1 MEKKPKYYTYFS
13 IEFGKINRIIKD
25 LIHSNIYILD
35 IMHIILSN
43 KNLIFKFQYRRI
55 QCSRKPDLKK
65 KEDIELLAQHF

>member
-1 MEKKPKYYTYFS
+1 MEKKLKYYTYFS

-43 KNLIFKFQYRRI
+43 KNLIFKFQYRCI
-55 QCSRKPDLKK
+55 QCSRKPDFLK
-65 KEDIELLAQHF
+65 KEDIELFAQHF